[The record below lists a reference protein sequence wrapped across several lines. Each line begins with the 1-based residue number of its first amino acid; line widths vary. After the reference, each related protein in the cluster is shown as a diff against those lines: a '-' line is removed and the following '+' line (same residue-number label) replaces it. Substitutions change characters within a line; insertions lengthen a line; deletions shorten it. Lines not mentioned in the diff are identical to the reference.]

1 MSWHASRRSAAT
13 ARWTCKAMRDSHD
26 VVLDSTGAMASASLA
41 EWATRMRRWSTSGLA
56 WGTIACIALTAWI
69 LSGLGGADYYRTPLG
84 VRAYAP
90 AHRLL
95 RSSGPF
101 GQTFGLVGTVLLL
114 VPFAYM
120 ARRRIKGLS
129 TAGTLRGWLEVHLFC
144 GIVGPVLV
152 TFHTSFKFNG
162 IISAAYWSMVTVMLS
177 GFVGRFLF
185 VRIPRSIRG
194 NELTRAELD
203 LRAAELQDQIVQSVG
218 DESIMHTVDAFEE
231 QMAPRADAR
240 LSFFDLV
247 FGEIHQGRRLRAFDH
262 ALEQRGVPETLRAEI
277 ERLTTERSLVLR
289 RAAYLQRTKRLFALW
304 HVFHL
309 PLVYLLLVIAAAHIA
324 LALYMGYVPFRWS

>member
-1 MSWHASRRSAAT
+1 MSDSR
-13 ARWTCKAMRDSHD
+13 DL
-26 VVLDSTGAMASASLA
+26 VLNSTSAMALA
-41 EWATRMRRWSTSGLA
+41 AVAARPNRVRRWSTSGLA
-56 WGTIACIALTAWI
+56 WGTIACVALTAWI
-69 LSGLGGADYYRTPLG
+69 LFGLGGAGYYRTPLG

-90 AHRLL
+90 AHRVL

-101 GQTFGLVGTVLLL
+101 GQTFGLVGTVLMF

-120 ARRRIKGLS
+120 ARKRIKGLKTS
-129 TAGTLRGWLEVHLFC
+129 GTLKGWLEVHLFC
-144 GIVGPVLV
+144 GIVGPLLV

-162 IISAAYWSMVTVMLS
+162 IVSAAYWSMVTVMLS

-194 NELTRAELD
+194 NELTRADLD
-203 LRAAELQDQIVQSVG
+203 LRAAELQDEIVQSVG
-218 DESIMHTVDAFEE
+218 DESLMNTVGVFEA

-240 LSFFDLV
+240 LSLFDLV
-247 FGEIHQGRRLRAFDH
+247 FGEIRLGHRLRAFDA
-262 ALEQRGVPETLRAEI
+262 ALGRSGVPQALREDI
-277 ERLTTERSLVLR
+277 TRLAAERSLALR
-289 RAAYLQRTKRLFALW
+289 RAAYLQRTKRLFELW

>member
-1 MSWHASRRSAAT
+1 MGE
-13 ARWTCKAMRDSHD
+13 SHN
-26 VVLDSTGAMASASLA
+26 LTLGRTNAMAPAAAA
-41 EWATRMRRWSTSGLA
+41 EWATRIRRWATSGLA

-69 LSGLGGADYYRTPLG
+69 LFGLGGADYYRTPLD

-95 RSSGPF
+95 RPSGPF
-101 GQTFGLVGTVLLL
+101 GQTFGLVGTVLML

-120 ARRRIKGLS
+120 ARKRIRGLK
-129 TAGTLRGWLEVHLFC
+129 TTGTLTGWLEVHLFC
-144 GIVGPVLV
+144 GIVGPLLV

-162 IISAAYWSMVTVMLS
+162 IISAAYWSMITVMLS

-203 LRAAELQDQIVQSVG
+203 VRAAQLQDEIVASVG
-218 DESIMHTVDAFEE
+218 DETLMHKIEAFEE
-231 QMAPRADAR
+231 HIAPRADAR
-240 LSFFDLV
+240 LSFLDLV
-247 FGEIHQGRRLRAFDH
+247 FGELRLGRRLRAFDR
-262 ALEQRGVPETLRAEI
+262 ALQNNGVPETLREDI
-277 ERLTTERSLVLR
+277 TRLATERSLVLR
-289 RAAYLQRTKRLFALW
+289 RAVYLQRTKKLFELW

-309 PLVYLLLVIAAAHIA
+309 PLVYLLLAIAAAHIA